1 MAEEKIENIK
11 PNYVMFMP
19 DQLRYDCLGAF
30 GNKVIKT
37 PNIDSLAL
45 NGTKLRTVF
54 YNTVSAVKADAR
66 FLVQDIRTRLGKED

>member
-19 DQLRYDCLGAF
+19 HQLRYDCLGAF

-37 PNIDSLAL
+37 SNIDSLDL
-45 NGTKLRTVF
+45 NGTKFANCF
-54 YNTVSAVKADAR
+54 YKTVSAVKADFR
-66 FLVQDIRTRLGKED
+66 FLVQDTRTRLRKED